1 MAETADWTTHL
12 VRASGAQLMLQSDAL
27 VGSHPWTPNS
37 AFVWVPLS
45 RAVNLK
51 RCAVNLARVLPG
63 KESGGYHLHHGEEE
77 WIYVLSGRGIAEIGD
92 DEFEVG
98 PGDFMGFPA
107 SSVGHHMRNPFDTD
121 LVYLMGG
128 ERVQLDV
135 SEFPRLGKRMIRF
148 GISGWELGTRAEIY
162 DLAAA
167 KPMMPLEG

>member
-27 VGSHPWTPNS
+27 VCSHPWNPNS
-37 AFVWVPLS
+37 AWVWVPLS

-63 KESGGYHLHHGEEE
+63 KDSIYHLHHGEEE
-77 WIYVLSGRGIAEIGD
+77 WFYVLSGRGIVEIGD

-98 PGDFMGFPA
+98 PGDFMGFPT

-128 ERVQLDV
+128 DCVELDV
-135 SEFPRLGKRMIRF
+135 SEFPRLGKRMIR
-148 GISGWELGTRAEIY
+148 SGTGAMLATRAEIY

-167 KPMMPLEG
+167 KPMGPLEG

>member
-1 MAETADWTTHL
+1 MDETADWTTHL
-12 VRASGAQLMLQSDAL
+12 VRASGAQLMLQSDAM
-27 VGSHPWTPNS
+27 VGSHPWKPNS
-37 AFVWVPLS
+37 AWVWVPLS

-51 RCAVNLARVLPG
+51 RCAVNLARLLPG
-63 KESGGYHLHHGEEE
+63 KDRVYHLHHGEEE

-98 PGDFMGFPA
+98 PGDFMGFPT

-128 ERVQLDV
+128 ERVELDV

-167 KPMMPLEG
+167 KPMGPLEG